1 MKIDNC
7 LKVIEKTHK
16 YSWKNFEYFP
26 LAVKEGK
33 GSIIIDED
41 DNKFIDFLSSAS
53 SLNLGSSHPV
63 IVKAIKDQVEK
74 ITQYTLGYFPNEQA
88 AEYSRLITSVYP
100 GGVKTKIAYA
110 NSGSEAIDTAIKY
123 CRAFTKRQK
132 IISFINSYH
141 GTTFGSIAISGC
153 THLMKKGM
161 GPLLPEVFFFPFFG
175 NNVSDEVAEKE
186 STKQLEDAFEKY
198 LPPEEVAGVFIEL
211 IQGDAGILPGHPIF
225 IKKLYNLC
233 KKYGILF
240 IVDDIQQGFFRTGKM
255 FSCEN
260 FEGIIPDGMA
270 LGKSFGAG
278 LIGSCFIAREEIINA
293 LSSPGHCSTFAGNSI
308 TCAAGIAAFGV
319 YYSKEFQDL
328 LESNIKLIEKLLEEI
343 KKKQPEIVKEIRG
356 IGMSRSI
363 VLDEKGDKT
372 MPYKI
377 IFRCY
382 EKGLI
387 IITLAGNVLRI
398 QPPLNIPPELLE
410 KGFNIINEA
419 IEDFKAGKISDDV
432 LKYKNTW

>member
-7 LKVIEKTHK
+7 LKVVEKTHQ
-16 YSWKNFEYFP
+16 YCWQNFEYFP
-26 LAVKEGK
+26 FAIKAGK
-33 GSIIIDED
+33 GSILIDED
-41 DNKFIDFLSSAS
+41 DNEFIDFLSSAS
-53 SLNLGSSHPV
+53 SLNLGSCHPT
-63 IVKAIKDQVEK
+63 ITKAIKDQIEN
-74 ITQYTLGYFPNEQA
+74 ITQYTLGYFPNEKA
-88 AEYSRLITSVYP
+88 AEYARLMTSVYP
-100 GGVKTKIAYA
+100 GGVKAKIAYA
-110 NSGSEAIDTAIKY
+110 NSGSEAIDTAMKY
-123 CRAFTKRQK
+123 CCAFTKRTK

-141 GTTFGSIAISGC
+141 GTTYGSMSISGC
-153 THLMKKGM
+153 TNLMKKGM
-161 GPLLPEVFFFPFFG
+161 GPFLPDVFFFPFFG
-175 NNVSDEVAEKE
+175 NDVTDEVAEKE
-186 STKQLEDAFEKY
+186 STKQIEDAFEKY
-198 LPPEEVAGVFIEL
+198 LPPEEVAGVIIEL

-240 IVDDIQQGFFRTGKM
+240 IVDDVQQGFFRTGKM
-255 FSCEN
+255 FSCEHLD
-260 FEGIIPDGMA
+260 GIIPDGIA

-278 LIGSCFIAREEIINA
+278 LFGSCFIAKEEIINS
-293 LSSPGHCSTFAGNSI
+293 LSSPGHCSTFAGNAL

-328 LESNIKLIEKLLEEI
+328 LASNIKLIEKLLEEI
-343 KKKQPEIVKEIRG
+343 KKKQPEIVKGFRG

-363 VLDEKGDKT
+363 ILNDKGDKT

-382 EKGLI
+382 QKGLI
-387 IITLAGNVLRI
+387 IITLAGNILRI
-398 QPPLNIPPELLE
+398 QPPLNIPTELME